1 MGKFYLEKLIVFGE
15 NCLNINK
22 EFHNSKDAKKL
33 FLMLKYLCFVEPK
46 YVKIIFNEIKEKI
59 HINDFMIPFLNYF
72 QQQFIDG
79 RDIDSWNYYNMF
91 RNRTNNCCE
100 GYNMRLN
107 GFFKTK
113 PNIYKLLII
122 LKDEE
127 PYTQELYSI
136 LI

>member
-1 MGKFYLEKLIVFGE
+1 
-15 NCLNINK
+15 
-22 EFHNSKDAKKL
+22 
-33 FLMLKYLCFVEPK
+33 
-46 YVKIIFNEIKEKI
+46 
-59 HINDFMIPFLNYF
+59 
-72 QQQFIDG
+72 
-79 RDIDSWNYYNMF
+79 MF

>member
-1 MGKFYLEKLIVFGE
+1 M
-15 NCLNINK
+15 
-22 EFHNSKDAKKL
+22 
-33 FLMLKYLCFVEPK
+33 
-46 YVKIIFNEIKEKI
+46 KIIFNEIKEKI